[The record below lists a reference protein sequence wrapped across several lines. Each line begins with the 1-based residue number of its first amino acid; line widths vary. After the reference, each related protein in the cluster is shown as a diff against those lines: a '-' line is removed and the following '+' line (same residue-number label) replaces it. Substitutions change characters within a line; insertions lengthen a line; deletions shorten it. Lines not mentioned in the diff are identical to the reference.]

1 MSGISDWKNPD
12 YGPVFMARAQ
22 RLAALSKASAAEI
35 EAVWAHYRES
45 PVDFINDWACTFD
58 PRNAERNLPT
68 DIPMVLF
75 PKQEEC
81 VKWAVAKWRG
91 RQNGL
96 IEKSRDMGASWIMVW
111 IAIWMWLCFPGTVVG
126 FGSRKEEYVDAA
138 GDMKALFP
146 KIRFGIDRLP
156 RMLRPKGWD
165 TKRYAPFMRITNPEN
180 QSSIIGE
187 AGDNIGRGA
196 RTSIYFVD
204 EAAFIERP
212 QLVEASLS
220 QTTNCR
226 IDLSTPNGESNPFA
240 LKRFAGKLDV
250 FTLHWRDHPAKD
262 EAWYREQCAKLDDPV
277 VIAQELNIDYA
288 ASSTDQ
294 FISGE
299 LVEAAMTTDAAR
311 VEPLGPLI
319 MSIDVARFGDNE
331 TVFALRRGRVVHW
344 LKAFRGLDTMM
355 TVDRAKDE
363 IDSMPARP
371 DQIAVDVIG
380 VGAGVFDRLRQLYPG
395 KVVAVNSSEKTEDGK
410 NYNMRAKMWANFKD
424 WLKDGPV
431 VLPRDHT
438 LKTQITGPKYRFRD
452 NRLLMESKE
461 EMKKRGVASPDRAD
475 AIVLGFAIPARERRE
490 REPRERNWRVA

>member
-1 MSGISDWKNPD
+1 MSLDWRNPD
-12 YGPVFMARAQ
+12 YGPVFLARAT
-22 RLAALSKASAAEI
+22 RLKMLSEANAAEI
-35 EAVWAHYRES
+35 AAVKAHYREN

-58 PRNAERNLPT
+58 PRNAELNRPT
-68 DIPMVLF
+68 DIPMILF

-81 VKWAVAKWRG
+81 VRWVAERWRA

-96 IEKSRDMGASWIMVW
+96 LEKSRDMGASWIMVW
-111 IAIWMWLCFPGTVVG
+111 IAIWMWLNFPGTVVG
-126 FGSRKEEYVDAA
+126 FGSRKEEYVDSA

-180 QSSIIGE
+180 QSSIVGE

-204 EAAFIERP
+204 ESAFIERP
-212 QLVEASLS
+212 QLVDAALS

-240 LKRFAGKLDV
+240 QKRFAGKLPV

-262 EAWYREQCAKLDDPV
+262 DDWYRDQCAKLDDPV

-294 FISGE
+294 FISGD
-299 LVEAAMTTDAAR
+299 LVEAAMALDASKI
-311 VEPLGPLI
+311 ESLGPLI
-319 MSIDVARFGDNE
+319 LAVDVARFGDNE
-331 TVFALRRGRVVHW
+331 TVMSLRRGRVVHW
-344 LKAFRGLDTMM
+344 VKAFRGLDTMM
-355 TVDRAKDE
+355 TVDMVKTEVDA
-363 IDSMPARP
+363 MPGRP
-371 DQIAVDVIG
+371 AQIAIDVIG

-395 KVVAVNSSEKTEDGK
+395 IVVAVNSSERTEDGK
-410 NYNMRAKMWANFKD
+410 NYNMRAKMWAEFKA

-438 LKTQITGPKYRFRD
+438 LKTQLTSPKYKFRD
-452 NRLLMESKE
+452 NRLLIESKD
-461 EMKKRGVASPDRAD
+461 EMKKRGIQSPDRAD

-490 REPRERNWRVA
+490 RVPRERNWRTA